1 MSLSEFERAM
11 DLAAGVTG
19 PPYDL
24 GAARALCDVL
34 EQILASELDRESSW
48 SRFDWL
54 DGFIATMLERQSNRV
69 TVRGGVWVNAVRPEP
84 CEIEVQ
90 LAPLRSLKVK
100 FMDNEGTSAAGD
112 AGRLKFPPQRTW
124 RYVFTLGDRND
135 AGQLLDTAQPRN
147 ADPIRADCHSH
158 LPCPACGFLTVPDA
172 AYGSYNICELCGW
185 EDDGVQLANPA
196 CGGGANRE
204 SLIEAQA
211 RALDRFPLST
221 SETAGISRSS
231 LWRPLSESEQGLAH
245 AQRVEKYWMNHAI
258 VELAECYWMR

>member
-1 MSLSEFERAM
+1 M

-24 GAARALCDVL
+24 RAARALCDVL
-34 EQILASELDRESSW
+34 EQILAR
-48 SRFDWL
+48 SRYDWL
-54 DGFIATMLERQSNRV
+54 DGFIATMLERHSNRI
-69 TVRGGVWVNAVRPEP
+69 TVRGGIWVNAVRPEP

-90 LAPLRSLKVK
+90 FEQPRSLTLK
-100 FMDNEGTSAAGD
+100 FMDKEGASAAGD
-112 AGRLKFPPQRTW
+112 AGRLKFPSQRTW
-124 RYVFTLGDRND
+124 RYVFTLDDRND
-135 AGQLLDTAQPRN
+135 SGQLLDTAQPRE
-147 ADPIRADCHSH
+147 ADPIRADRHSH

-172 AYGSYNICELCGW
+172 TYGSYNICQLCGW

-196 CGGGANRE
+196 CSGGANRE

-211 RALDRFPLST
+211 RALGRFPLST
-221 SETAGISRSS
+221 SETAGIGRSS
-231 LWRPLSESEQGLAH
+231 SWRPLSESEQGVAH